1 MSNEFTSVVPNQ
13 NAPLLESA
21 AKKKPGFFSR
31 IQHSLGIGKTTDAY
45 KLDYAIRN
53 GNLEELNRLLKIL
66 NKGDGEY
73 PLKHMVCIASY
84 YGQDK
89 VVELLLNKGF
99 PIDEAKVPGDTPL
112 FLASTNGHSTLAI
125 MLIERGADVN
135 VVGSN
140 GASPLHSATMNGMID
155 LVRALLNNGA
165 DVNKAMTNGA
175 TALIGAVE
183 RNNID
188 IVRELLG
195 HGADVNKATT
205 YGETPL
211 MVAKLGGHV
220 DMINLLLSQPGINK
234 MNSGG
239 RRVRKSR
246 KYRSKKRKTRRKI
259 V

>member
-1 MSNEFTSVVPNQ
+1 MSNEFTSVLPNQ
-13 NAPLLESA
+13 NAPLLGSA

-31 IQHSLGIGKTTDAY
+31 MQQSLGIGKTTDEY
-45 KLDYAIRN
+45 KLYYAIRN
-53 GNLEELNRLLKIL
+53 GNLEELNRLLK
-66 NKGDGEY
+66 KGDGEY
-73 PLKHMVCIASY
+73 PLKYMVCIASH

-89 VVELLLNKGF
+89 VVELLLDKGF

-112 FLASTNGHSTLAI
+112 FIASMNGHSTLAI
-125 MLIERGADVN
+125 MLIKRGADVN

-140 GASPLHSATMNGMID
+140 GGSPLHAAIQNGMID

-165 DVNKAMTNGA
+165 DVNKATTDGA
-175 TALIGAVE
+175 TPLIGAVE

-195 HGADVNKATT
+195 HGVDVNKATT
-205 YGETPL
+205 DGETPL
-211 MVAKLGGHV
+211 MFAKLGGHA
-220 DMINLLLSQPGINK
+220 DIIKLLLSQPGINK

-246 KYRSKKRKTRRKI
+246 KHHSKKRKTRRNI